1 LNNFSKFVVW
11 EVLREDEF
19 SPLKNG
25 EGSDKDT
32 PTTARQSVYNL
43 HQRFVLSAGGN
54 FVDEN
59 GAVVPLIARYGL
71 YLMNCSS
78 IYLLKYI

>member
-78 IYLLKYI
+78 TY